1 MPCGKT
7 YLDIFLR
14 FLPFVWIENVLMR
27 KTSDAL
33 EGENAHPMKICEF
46 LCYFGIRRMMATI
59 QGYGQAEF
67 WDFSGM
73 MKSQEEGAC
82 PYNLKD
88 YMSFK
93 QF

>member
-1 MPCGKT
+1 
-7 YLDIFLR
+7 
-14 FLPFVWIENVLMR
+14 MR

-33 EGENAHPMKICEF
+33 EEKNAHPLTIGEF
-46 LCYFGIRRMMATI
+46 LRYIGIRLLMATI